1 MAAVIE
7 LTRDK
12 DGFLKCKDCPRRFL
26 TELMFE
32 NHLCNQHKKET
43 EMKLNQIK
51 YSPTIKVEISFPNN
65 TQSEEECSLSNL
77 SFGSQVEFKL
87 QSIEHQKVNS
97 IPMQRVQEIF
107 WAKVTNYKPHEL
119 CSQQFKS
126 TSMARLKKQKYVL
139 SHYVFIPILLN
150 FTKQCRKLKIRK
162 KLISNGFCYSFIL
175 QPC

>member
-77 SFGSQVEFKL
+77 SFGSQVDFKL
-87 QSIEHQKVNS
+87 QSIEHQKTS
-97 IPMQRVQEIF
+97 H
-107 WAKVTNYKPHEL
+107 HEFSE
-119 CSQQFKS
+119 C
-126 TSMARLKKQKYVL
+126 
-139 SHYVFIPILLN
+139 
-150 FTKQCRKLKIRK
+150 K
-162 KLISNGFCYSFIL
+162 KLFNSKKHKDSVHKKFRS
-175 QPC
+175 PMP

>member
-43 EMKLNQIK
+43 EMKLNQSK
-51 YSPTIKVEISFPNN
+51 YSPTIKVEISFPN
-65 TQSEEECSLSNL
+65 
-77 SFGSQVEFKL
+77 
-87 QSIEHQKVNS
+87 
-97 IPMQRVQEIF
+97 
-107 WAKVTNYKPHEL
+107 KPHEL